1 MSSDIDYL
9 KELFGLE
16 ECEDNDVIDNVLGL
30 IEAEEKASEE
40 DKFDLLS
47 ERREVHKITL
57 TTSCP
62 AIVVKAEL
70 NTRLDKKLHI
80 AKYNRLDS
88 SEFRSP
94 GSWFVEHGFTV
105 RSLKENG
112 YWVQYAYKKDGPS
125 NLVRSEVIKYFEFSG
140 LPYDSM
146 KVPEFGP
153 VIASREYIE

>member
-1 MSSDIDYL
+1 MISDINYL
-9 KELFGLE
+9 KELFDLE
-16 ECEDNDVIDNVLGL
+16 GCEDHDVIDRVLGL
-30 IEAEEKASEE
+30 IETEEKVSEE
-40 DKFDLLS
+40 EKFDLLS

-62 AIVVKAEL
+62 ATVVKAEL
-70 NTRLDKKLHI
+70 NTRLDKKLYI

-112 YWVQYAYKKDGPS
+112 YWVQYAYKKSGPS
-125 NLVRSEVIKYFEFSG
+125 NLVRSEIIEYFKFAG

-153 VIASREYIE
+153 VTASRE